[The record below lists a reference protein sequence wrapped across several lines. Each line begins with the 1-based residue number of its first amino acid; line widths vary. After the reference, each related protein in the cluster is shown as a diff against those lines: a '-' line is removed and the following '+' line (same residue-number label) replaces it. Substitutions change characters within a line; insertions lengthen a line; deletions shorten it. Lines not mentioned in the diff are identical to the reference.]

1 MITPDIFRYGKQG
14 IAVRAGM
21 VLSFFSVADI
31 RGFLQEDDGGGDG
44 FGNVS
49 YPFQRTD
56 NEEKV
61 DVEGRGVLPFG
72 GDQKGQRFAM
82 GFVQF
87 LSRRRISLAASTSCV
102 SRHLAASLN
111 SDTAISS
118 RGSTISGER
127 DS

>member
-1 MITPDIFRYGKQG
+1 M
-14 IAVRAGM
+14 
-21 VLSFFSVADI
+21 ADV

-87 LSRRRISLAASTSCV
+87 FVAQAYFPGGVHILRF
-102 SRHLAASLN
+102 
-111 SDTAISS
+111 
-118 RGSTISGER
+118 
-127 DS
+127 

>member
-1 MITPDIFRYGKQG
+1 M
-14 IAVRAGM
+14 
-21 VLSFFSVADI
+21 ADV

-87 LSRRRISLAASTSCV
+87 FVAQAYFPVASTSFV

>member
-1 MITPDIFRYGKQG
+1 M
-14 IAVRAGM
+14 RAGI
-21 VLSFFSVADI
+21 VLFFFSVADV

-49 YPFQRTD
+49 DTFQRTD
-56 NEEKV
+56 NEEKI
-61 DVEGRGVLPFG
+61 DVEGRGSRPFG
-72 GDQKGQRFAM
+72 ADQKGQRFAM

-87 LSRRRISLAASTSCV
+87 LSRRRIPLAASTSCV
-102 SRHLAASLN
+102 SRHRAASLN